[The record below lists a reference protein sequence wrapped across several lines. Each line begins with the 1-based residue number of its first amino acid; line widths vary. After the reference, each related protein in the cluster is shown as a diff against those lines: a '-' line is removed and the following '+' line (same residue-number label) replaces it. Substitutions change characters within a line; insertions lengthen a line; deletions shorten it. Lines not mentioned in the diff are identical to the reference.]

1 MVLWQSS
8 CAECLTPGT
17 ALRPTEANV
26 TQIQHKNDEENW
38 NGWRLWSQ
46 TQVGLLLL
54 SKVKL
59 FPSKVT
65 DGKFYVGLEL
75 TIRSS

>member
-1 MVLWQSS
+1 MMKKTGIYEDFQ
-8 CAECLTPGT
+8 G
-17 ALRPTEANV
+17 
-26 TQIQHKNDEENW
+26 
-38 NGWRLWSQ
+38 Q

-65 DGKFYVGLEL
+65 DGKFYVGLQL